1 MREVYIA
8 LFLGFL
14 GLFGYFVPVTL
25 DKYDEDGLTK
35 SVKLLGILCVILAV
49 TVIFAIFKARK
60 HGKIHDQKQEDAEA
74 REIERHNLW
83 MGSNSP
89 TPYYPKQK

>member
-14 GLFGYFVPVTL
+14 GLFGYFVPITL
-25 DKYDEDGLTK
+25 DKYDENGLTK
-35 SVKLLGILCVILAV
+35 SVSLLCILCVVLAL
-49 TVIFAIFKARK
+49 TVIFVIFQAIKYGR
-60 HGKIHDQKQEDAEA
+60 IHDQTQEEEEE

-83 MGSNSP
+83 MQSNSP
-89 TPYYPKQK
+89 TGYYPKEK